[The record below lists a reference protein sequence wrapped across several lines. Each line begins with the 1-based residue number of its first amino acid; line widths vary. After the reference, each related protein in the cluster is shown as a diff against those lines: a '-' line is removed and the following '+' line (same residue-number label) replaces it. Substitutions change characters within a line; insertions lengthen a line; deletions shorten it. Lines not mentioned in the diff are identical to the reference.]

1 MWSNFVFSLGATLP
15 VFAVMVLGYLL
26 RRAGFLTHG
35 FCQVGNK
42 LVFHLALPAMLFRQ
56 IAGMGAGVLS
66 HGPFVAFGAAASLA
80 SVFLVWLPARALL
93 RDKTEV
99 GAFTQGSFR
108 GNTALLGAVFL
119 QSISGNTEYAP
130 LIVLAAVPIYN
141 VFSVIVLSL
150 EAGGGGKLDGKRVKQ
165 ALINV
170 CKNPIILGIVLAL
183 PFVIFEIPLP
193 QMADKALASLGGM
206 ASPLALLVIGA
217 EFRWEA
223 AVKKLA
229 PTLWAAAVKLL
240 LLPGVMLPLAA
251 ALGFRGDALI
261 AYLVMFG
268 TPTAVSSYIMAE
280 NMGNDGVLANGIVAF
295 TTVCSAI
302 TLTGW
307 IFLLRTLSLI

>member
-35 FCQVGNK
+35 FCHVGNQ

-56 IAGMGAGVLS
+56 IAGMGTGVLA
-66 HGPFVAFGAAASLA
+66 HGPFVIFGAAASLL
-80 SVFLVWLPARALL
+80 SVFLVWIPARLFL

-99 GAFTQGSFR
+99 GAFTQGAFR
-108 GNTALLGAVFL
+108 GNTALLGSVFL
-119 QSISGNTEYAP
+119 QSISGSTEYAP

-150 EAGGGGKLDGKRVKQ
+150 ESGGRGKLDGKRVRQ
-165 ALINV
+165 ALTNV
-170 CKNPIILGIVLAL
+170 CKNPIILGIILAL
-183 PFVIFEIPLP
+183 PFVIFGIPLP
-193 QMADKALASLGGM
+193 RMADKALASLSGM

-223 AVKKLA
+223 AVKKLR

-240 LLPGVMLPLAA
+240 LLPGTMLPLAA
-251 ALGFRGDALI
+251 ALGFRGEALI

-280 NMGNDGVLANGIVAF
+280 NMDNDGVLANGIVAS
-295 TTVCSAI
+295 TTVFSAV

-307 IFLLRTLSLI
+307 IFLLRTLNLI

>member
-15 VFAVMVLGYLL
+15 VFAVMVLGHLL
-26 RRAGFLTHG
+26 RRAGLLTHG
-35 FCQVGNK
+35 FCHVGNQ

-56 IAGMGAGVLS
+56 IAGMGAGVLI
-66 HGPFVAFGAAASLA
+66 HGPFVIFGAAASLL
-80 SVFLVWLPARALL
+80 SVFLVWIPARLFL

-99 GAFTQGSFR
+99 GAFTQGAFR
-108 GNTALLGAVFL
+108 GNTALLGSVFL
-119 QSISGNTEYAP
+119 QSISGSTEYAP

-150 EAGGGGKLDGKRVKQ
+150 ESGGRGKLDGKRVRQ
-165 ALINV
+165 ALTNV
-170 CKNPIILGIVLAL
+170 CKNPIILGIILAL
-183 PFVIFEIPLP
+183 PFVIFGIPLP
-193 QMADKALASLGGM
+193 RMADKALASLSGM

-223 AVKKLA
+223 AVKKLR

-240 LLPGVMLPLAA
+240 LLPGTMLPLAA
-251 ALGFRGDALI
+251 ALGFRGEALI

-280 NMGNDGVLANGIVAF
+280 NMGNDGVLANGIVAS
-295 TTVCSAI
+295 TTVFSAV

-307 IFLLRTLSLI
+307 IFLLRTLNLI

>member
-35 FCQVGNK
+35 FCHVGNQ

-56 IAGMGAGVLS
+56 IAGMGMGVLA
-66 HGPFVAFGAAASLA
+66 HGPFVIFGAAASLL
-80 SVFLVWLPARALL
+80 SVFLVWIPARLFL

-99 GAFTQGSFR
+99 GAFTQGAFR
-108 GNTALLGAVFL
+108 GNTALLGSVFL
-119 QSISGNTEYAP
+119 QSISGSTEYAP

-150 EAGGGGKLDGKRVKQ
+150 ESGGRGKLDGKRVRQ
-165 ALINV
+165 ALVNV

-183 PFVIFEIPLP
+183 PFGIFGIPLP

-223 AVKKLA
+223 AVKKLS

-251 ALGFRGDALI
+251 ALGFRGEELI
-261 AYLVMFG
+261 ALLIMLGSPTTPSAYVM
-268 TPTAVSSYIMAE
+268 SK
-280 NMGNDGVLANGIVAF
+280 NMGHEGVLTSSCIAL
-295 TTVCSAI
+295 TTLLSAL

-307 IFLLRTLSLI
+307 IFLLRCGGYL

>member
-66 HGPFVAFGAAASLA
+66 HGPFVAFGAAASLL

-150 EAGGGGKLDGKRVKQ
+150 EAGGGGKLDGKRVRQ

>member
-15 VFAVMVLGYLL
+15 VFAVMVLGHLL
-26 RRAGFLTHG
+26 RRAGLLTHG
-35 FCQVGNK
+35 FCHVGNQ

-56 IAGMGAGVLS
+56 IAGMGAGVLI
-66 HGPFVAFGAAASLA
+66 HGPFVIFGAAASLL
-80 SVFLVWLPARALL
+80 SVFLVWIPARLFL

-99 GAFTQGSFR
+99 GAFTQGAFR
-108 GNTALLGAVFL
+108 GNTALLGSVFL
-119 QSISGNTEYAP
+119 QSISGSTEYAP

-150 EAGGGGKLDGKRVKQ
+150 ESGGRGKLDGKRVRQ
-165 ALINV
+165 ALTNV
-170 CKNPIILGIVLAL
+170 CKNPIILGIILAL
-183 PFVIFEIPLP
+183 PFVIFGIPLP
-193 QMADKALASLGGM
+193 QMADKALASLSGM

-223 AVKKLA
+223 AVKKLS

-240 LLPGVMLPLAA
+240 LLPGTMLPLAA
-251 ALGFRGDALI
+251 ALGFRGEPLI

-280 NMGNDGVLANGIVAF
+280 NMGNDGVLANGIVAS
-295 TTVCSAI
+295 TTVFSAV

-307 IFLLRTLSLI
+307 IFLLRTLNLI

>member
-15 VFAVMVLGYLL
+15 VFAVMVLGHLL
-26 RRAGFLTHG
+26 RRAGLLTHG
-35 FCQVGNK
+35 FCHVGNQ

-56 IAGMGAGVLS
+56 IAGMGAGVLI
-66 HGPFVAFGAAASLA
+66 HGPFVIFGAAASLL
-80 SVFLVWLPARALL
+80 SVFLVWIPARLFL

-99 GAFTQGSFR
+99 GAFTQGAFR
-108 GNTALLGAVFL
+108 GNTALLGSVFL
-119 QSISGNTEYAP
+119 QSISGSTEYAP

-150 EAGGGGKLDGKRVKQ
+150 ESGGRGKLDGKRVRQ
-165 ALINV
+165 ALTNV
-170 CKNPIILGIVLAL
+170 CKNPIILGIILAL
-183 PFVIFEIPLP
+183 PFVIFGIPLP
-193 QMADKALASLGGM
+193 RMADKALAFLSGM

-223 AVKKLA
+223 AVKKLR

-240 LLPGVMLPLAA
+240 LLPGTMLPLAA
-251 ALGFRGDALI
+251 ALGFRGEALI

-280 NMGNDGVLANGIVAF
+280 NMGNDGVLANGIVAS
-295 TTVCSAI
+295 TTVFSAV

-307 IFLLRTLSLI
+307 IFLLRTLNLI

>member
-15 VFAVMVLGYLL
+15 VFAVMVLGHLL

-35 FCQVGNK
+35 FCHVGNQ

-56 IAGMGAGVLS
+56 IAGMGTGVLA
-66 HGPFVAFGAAASLA
+66 HGPFVIFGAAASLL
-80 SVFLVWLPARALL
+80 SVFLVWIPARLFL

-99 GAFTQGSFR
+99 GAFTQGAFR
-108 GNTALLGAVFL
+108 GNTALLGSVFL
-119 QSISGNTEYAP
+119 QSISGSTEYAP

-150 EAGGGGKLDGKRVKQ
+150 ESGGGGKLDGKRVRQ
-165 ALINV
+165 ALVNV

-183 PFVIFEIPLP
+183 PFVIFGVPLP

-223 AVKKLA
+223 AVKKLS

-240 LLPGVMLPLAA
+240 LLPGTMLPLAA
-251 ALGFRGDALI
+251 ALGFRGEPLI

-280 NMGNDGVLANGIVAF
+280 NMGNDGVLANGIVAS
-295 TTVCSAI
+295 TTVFSAV

-307 IFLLRTLSLI
+307 IFLLRTLNLI